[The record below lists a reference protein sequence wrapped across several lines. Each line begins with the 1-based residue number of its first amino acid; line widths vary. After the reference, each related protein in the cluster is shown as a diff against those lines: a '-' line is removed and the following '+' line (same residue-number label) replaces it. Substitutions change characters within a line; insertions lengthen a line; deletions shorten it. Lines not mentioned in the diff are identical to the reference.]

1 MSAIFETHEEFR
13 EYNKVVVTLITKNKD
28 GDLKTVISNANKK
41 GISLFKDDAVSN
53 ANLVSLTIEPPAFDS
68 GDPSNCGAKGT
79 ITLVDYKDHIFNVL
93 TNHFIN
99 FLSGAVPGVSDGSDL
114 THASVPQNKPIENSK
129 LLPGVI
135 IEISCYIGPTKT
147 YIGHILDWSTQFVG
161 TTPNIQL
168 NWSVILPSDIDP
180 NNTENDPI
188 LGTNAL
194 DYYNSVRTKYDKE
207 NKANPKKIIVNGLP
221 GENNLSLLQI
231 PVDVVQPVSNSCG
244 NKIVDAL
251 QLLCSVATID
261 GKPIAGY
268 LSDDCET
275 YTVVIKD
282 PYSNT
287 PTNETKSISNSVIYI
302 QNGKYPAYSHYN
314 DKLVIPMASFSF
326 DTSFNKLALQYS
338 ITTNPNGNKLVVNG
352 NPSTDANVGN
362 GDDTSGTQTQ
372 TQLQSQAKDAGE
384 GAITIKFD
392 CFNTMAFDQYN
403 LSSEINFIVFNEHG
417 KKHATSG
424 KAIVT
429 KVSYDLQDAVV
440 KASVEATQ
448 VFNSIVGNQ
457 VSGSSKNTNETK
469 FTLPQTPVATG
480 NSSNPDNPP
489 AKSGDQQKSSKN
501 MNLVEYLCTEDE
513 DPIPLNVDK
522 TDQCLQSGDFDL
534 HVITFLHQYG
544 DLTGTSKL
552 LDASFI
558 QLLMDAGNFG
568 LLTLLIGVGNYG
580 IKNYE
585 AYTTGDHAW
594 ASIDDAVNKYNG
606 LNKTKFCASSGGK
619 NPYDYKTGGLGMPH
633 WDAENLK
640 DIYTRLGFDENI
652 SDSDRKHFES
662 LLLDIPKKNS
672 EKYTGKITGWQTGKL
687 KLYYKKTGLD
697 LGITRKFPVFSGT
710 VYMRRFD
717 NGLKQDAKWLDW
729 AKQILYY
736 QGESGNDRYYQLYLF
751 QRWIDKFWLP
761 AIKGLSNAKADASHT
776 ICLQDAIRI
785 SCVNE
790 MEPTGLMNQM
800 YGKNVPHQYD
810 IYYGGED
817 RYDRQK
823 AFCRRLCDIV
833 GYELS
838 N

>member
-53 ANLVSLTIEPPAFDS
+53 ANLVSLTVEPPAFDS

-93 TNHFIN
+93 TNHFVN
-99 FLSGAVPGVSDGSDL
+99 FLSSAAGVSEGSDL
-114 THASVPQNKPIENSK
+114 THASVPQTQTIENSK

-168 NWSVILPSDIDP
+168 NWSVILPSDINPEKPYEAPTLSTDALKYYQDVRARCDS
-180 NNTENDPI
+180 NNQ
-188 LGTNAL
+188 
-194 DYYNSVRTKYDKE
+194 
-207 NKANPKKIIVNGLP
+207 ANPKKIIVNGLP

-231 PVDVVQPVSNSCG
+231 PVDVVQPVPNSCG

-275 YTVVIKD
+275 YTIVIKD

-287 PTNETKSISNSVIYI
+287 LTNETKSISNSVIYI

-314 DKLVIPMASFSF
+314 GKLVIPMTSFSF

-362 GDDTSGTQTQ
+362 GGDTSGTQTQ

-392 CFNTMAFDQYN
+392 CYNTMAFDQYN

-429 KVSYDLQDAVV
+429 KVSYDLQGAVV
-440 KASVEATQ
+440 KASVDATQ
-448 VFNSIVGNQ
+448 VFNSIVGQ
-457 VSGSSKNTNETK
+457 TVSGSGKSIGEMQFALPPKPVAPGNGSNPSNPGTKSGNPTKPSKNPE
-469 FTLPQTPVATG
+469 LVA
-480 NSSNPDNPP
+480 
-489 AKSGDQQKSSKN
+489 
-501 MNLVEYLCTEDE
+501 YLRTEDE

-522 TDQCLQSGDFDL
+522 TADLIINGTFRKHVDEFLNLYGDF
-534 HVITFLHQYG
+534 
-544 DLTGTSKL
+544 TGTQKL
-552 LDASFI
+552 LDGNFVQKLI
-558 QLLMDAGNFG
+558 EAGNFG
-568 LLTLLIGVGNYG
+568 LLTLIIGAGNYG
-580 IKNYE
+580 IKNYSDE
-585 AYTTGDHAW
+585 DW
-594 ASIDDAVNKYNG
+594 SKIKVDPVNLYKG
-606 LNKTKFCASSGGK
+606 LNTKFCASDGGK

-633 WDAENLK
+633 WDSDNLK
-640 DIYTRLGFDENI
+640 EIYTRHGFDPNI
-652 SDSDRKHFES
+652 SDSDKKHFES
-662 LLLDIPKKNS
+662 LLIAEHPKKPEEYNGTIS
-672 EKYTGKITGWQTGKL
+672 DWKIGKTA
-687 KLYYKKTGLD
+687 LD
-697 LGITRKFPVFSGT
+697 QSITRCFPVFSGK

-717 NGLKQDAKWLDW
+717 KGLKQDAKWLEW
-729 AKQILYY
+729 ARKLLYY
-736 QGESGNDRYYQLYLF
+736 RGENDNNRVYQYNLFEMWITKFWNPTMSRLKTTSAESG
-751 QRWIDKFWLP
+751 
-761 AIKGLSNAKADASHT
+761 HT

-785 SCVNE
+785 SRAGSSA
-790 MEPTGLMNQM
+790 TGLIKEMV
-800 YGKNVPHQYD
+800 GKNVSHQYD

-838 N
+838 D